1 MAKSQLKRANSVAE
15 ASPANASLDVE
26 SAKPFSDEDDPNW
39 TTDSRFGFLI
49 HDVSRLRRTLFDDY
63 VRPLGITRAQWV
75 ILARLGRRDG
85 ATQSDLAAELETG
98 KASLGQIVD
107 RLEAA
112 GLVVRH
118 ADPVDRRA
126 NRIYIAKKGLQ
137 LRKVMEEKSHEVS
150 ELVLE
155 GISRAERDYLTE
167 RLRKI
172 RRNILKALSAR
183 KVPVNSEAD

>member
-1 MAKSQLKRANSVAE
+1 
-15 ASPANASLDVE
+15 
-26 SAKPFSDEDDPNW
+26 
-39 TTDSRFGFLI
+39 
-49 HDVSRLRRTLFDDY
+49 
-63 VRPLGITRAQWV
+63 V

-85 ATQSDLAAELETG
+85 ATQSDLAAELDTG

-150 ELVLE
+150 ELVLD
-155 GISRAERDYLTE
+155 GISRTERDYLTE
-167 RLRKI
+167 RLRRI
-172 RRNILKALSAR
+172 RRNILNALSAR
-183 KVPVNSEAD
+183 KVPVDSDTD